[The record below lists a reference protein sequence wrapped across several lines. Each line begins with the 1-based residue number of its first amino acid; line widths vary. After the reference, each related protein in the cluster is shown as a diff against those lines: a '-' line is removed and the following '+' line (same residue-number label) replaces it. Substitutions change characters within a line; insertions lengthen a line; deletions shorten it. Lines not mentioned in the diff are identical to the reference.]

1 MLSIRS
7 LAAQLSLSMDL
18 DTLFSTAE
26 LSRIR
31 WKRGEHDR
39 ELIVDVDAVE
49 ARIELDGSDGRLT
62 SPSEPTIHM
71 SMVGRYY
78 TAADLELVGF
88 S

>member
-7 LAAQLSLSMDL
+7 LAAQLSLPMDL

-39 ELIVDVDAVE
+39 ELIVEVDTVE
-49 ARIELDGSDGRLT
+49 GVELDGSDGQLA
-62 SPSEPTIHM
+62 SSGEPAIHM
-71 SMVGRYY
+71 TMVGRYH
-78 TAADLELVGF
+78 TTTELELVTF
-88 S
+88 P

>member
-49 ARIELDGSDGRLT
+49 GIELDGSDGRLT